1 MGFIRLKG
9 VTLCDPVLAH
19 SAPILFTSADSVT
32 RLIDL
37 NGDVIKEWS
46 YAGVPARILNPDRNG
61 GRKGHVGLQ
70 LSSSSDSRGGI
81 YGNGTIG
88 QLDWNGTRVWEW
100 GDGVARQNH
109 DWELLPNGNWLILNT
124 VPRVVPELGPQVI
137 GDQGLIE
144 VAPDGTIV
152 WDWRSGDHLPELG
165 LSDLGLKLLR
175 EAVARDP
182 NDPWG
187 CLEMNSAST
196 LRSNKR
202 YENEKDAQQK
212 SVFHPDNVI
221 VSFRK
226 ANIVAIID
234 KASGNIVWRLGPY
247 FDEKSGSQHQR
258 ILRHNVPRP
267 LDQISGQHNP
277 HMINQG
283 LAGAGNILL
292 FDNQGGAGY
301 PHASLGIY
309 AGSRILEIDPTTKE
323 IVWQYT
329 AEDSG
334 LPPWTFFS
342 SFVSNAQRLSNGN
355 TLITEG
361 MQGRIF
367 QVTRSG
373 KVVWEYYSPY
383 LGYGVA
389 GEPEVRT
396 PRVPGVDRLSTTPMI
411 YRAQAVPNFWLPE
424 GVGKAEVVAVNR
436 TGSLEGRDGSGRT
449 ASKL

>member
-1 MGFIRLKG
+1 MGFVRLTG
-9 VTLCDPVLAH
+9 VTFCNPALANN
-19 SAPILFTSADSVT
+19 SLILFTGADSVT
-32 RLIDL
+32 HLIDL
-37 NGDVIKEWS
+37 NSTVIREWPH
-46 YAGVPARILNPDRNG
+46 AGVPARMLDPDRNG
-61 GRKGHVGLQ
+61 GRKGHVGVQ

-81 YGNGTIG
+81 YANGTMG
-88 QLDWNGTRVWEW
+88 QLDWDGKRVWEW
-100 GDGVARQNH
+100 GGGIARQNH
-109 DWELLPNGNWLILNT
+109 DWELLPNGNWLVLNT
-124 VPRVVPELGPQVI
+124 VPRVVPELGPEVI
-137 GDQGLIE
+137 GDQGLVE
-144 VAPDGTIV
+144 VAPDGTTV
-152 WDWRSGDHLPELG
+152 WDWRSGDHLSELG
-165 LSDLGLKLLR
+165 LSDLGLELLR

-196 LRSNKR
+196 LGPNKW
-202 YENEKDAQQK
+202 YENEKDPKQK
-212 SVFHPDNVI
+212 SVFHPDNI
-221 VSFRK
+221 IISFRK

-234 KASGNIVWRLGPY
+234 KGSSRIVWRLGPY

-258 ILRHNVPRP
+258 ILRYNTPRP

-277 HMINQG
+277 HIIPKG
-283 LAGAGNILL
+283 LAGSGNVLL

-309 AGSRILEIDPTTKE
+309 AGSRVLEIDPTTKQ

-342 SFVSNAQRLSNGN
+342 AFVSNAQRLPNGN

-361 MQGRIF
+361 MQGRLF
-367 QVTRSG
+367 QVTPEG

-383 LGYGVA
+383 VGYGVA

-396 PRVPGVDRLSTTPMI
+396 PRVEGVDRLSTTPMV
-411 YRAQAVPNFWLPE
+411 YRAQAVPDTWYPNS
-424 GVGKAEVVAVNR
+424 VRKAEVVAVDR
-436 TGSLEGRDGSGRT
+436 TGL
-449 ASKL
+449 ANL